1 MRIPMLRKLPVT
13 FLCLACGGIFP
24 GAPWAEAQPYSA
36 SRALRPLTKD
46 GVIAQPG
53 AQNPPPAPRAPAA
66 APGKPAEIVA
76 KIEEGLAASKIN
88 VIGRVDGLKGT
99 MYVTNLSP
107 HAISPLAQFVV
118 CDHNGA
124 QIGSV
129 SKGGPALAPGEAE
142 KIEVLATNRN
152 AVDLKL
158 FKLTGSSKK

>member
-1 MRIPMLRKLPVT
+1 MRIPMLQKLSVT
-13 FLCLACGGIFP
+13 FFCLACAGIFP
-24 GAPWAEAQPYSA
+24 GAPRAEAQPYSA

-53 AQNPPPAPRAPAA
+53 AQNPAPAPSAPAA
-66 APGKPAEIVA
+66 APAKPAEIVA

-107 HAISPLAQFVV
+107 RAISPLAQFAV

-129 SKGGPALAPGEAE
+129 SKSGPALAPSEAE
-142 KIEVLATNRN
+142 KIEVLATNLN